1 MSTYSTDGR
10 TNERM
15 DERTDGRVVRW
26 TEDGRIDR
34 VVRSFVRSFVRRRN
48 GEETKG
54 DVDETGG
61 GDGGEVSDESCGVDE
76 RERE

>member
-1 MSTYSTDGR
+1 MDGWTRCSSVALFVGRRTGESTAS
-10 TNERM
+10 
-15 DERTDGRVVRW
+15 
-26 TEDGRIDR
+26 
-34 VVRSFVRSFVRRRN
+34 SSSVRSFVRRRN

-76 RERE
+76 RERERE

>member
-1 MSTYSTDGR
+1 MDAVLERFGALFVGRRTGESTAS
-10 TNERM
+10 
-15 DERTDGRVVRW
+15 
-26 TEDGRIDR
+26 
-34 VVRSFVRSFVRRRN
+34 SSSVRSFVRRRN

-76 RERE
+76 RERERE

>member
-1 MSTYSTDGR
+1 
-10 TNERM
+10 M
-15 DERTDGRVVRW
+15 DAVRSSAFWRVVRW

-34 VVRSFVRSFVRRRN
+34 VVVVVVGSFVRRRN

-76 RERE
+76 RERERERE

>member
-1 MSTYSTDGR
+1 VSTYGWTY
-10 TNERM
+10 
-15 DERTDGRVVRW
+15 ERTRWRVRW

-34 VVRSFVRSFVRRRN
+34 VVVVIGSFVRRRN

-76 RERE
+76 RERERE

>member
-1 MSTYSTDGR
+1 MDGWTR
-10 TNERM
+10 CSSVLARCSL
-15 DERTDGRVVRW
+15 DG
-26 TEDGRIDR
+26 GRENR
-34 VVRSFVRSFVRRRN
+34 PRRRHRFVRRRN

-76 RERE
+76 RERERE

>member
-1 MSTYSTDGR
+1 MDAVLERFGALFVGRRTGESTAS
-10 TNERM
+10 
-15 DERTDGRVVRW
+15 
-26 TEDGRIDR
+26 
-34 VVRSFVRSFVRRRN
+34 SSVRRRN

-76 RERE
+76 RERERE